1 MLRRKYIYHQPDW
14 PLFRWD
20 CDAVSPALADA
31 KYRQGML
38 AGRMSSIGFD
48 LSRRAILSA
57 ATDEAVSSGG
67 IEGETLDPERTRS
80 SVARRLGM
88 DAGGFIGA
96 NRDVDGIVDMTLD
109 ATQRY
114 DAPLTAERLFAWQ
127 SALFPTGR
135 SGLVRVE
142 VGKWRTDARGPMRVV
157 SGPVGRERVH
167 YEAPPAASLDG
178 EMARFL
184 DWFESP
190 PDMDGVLKAA
200 VAHLWFVTIHPFDD
214 GNGRIARA
222 IADMAL
228 ARAERS
234 SRRFYG
240 MSSQILA
247 ERAAYYRTLERT
259 QRGTT
264 EITEWTLWFLRCL
277 ARAVESAETALSA
290 TLERAL
296 FWQSVADIPLNAR
309 QRMMLDRL
317 LDGFLGKLTASKWA
331 RLSKCSHDTAL
342 RDINALIARGILRR
356 GAKGGRSASYEL
368 IRREDAL

>member
-1 MLRRKYIYHQPDW
+1 
-14 PLFRWD
+14 
-20 CDAVSPALADA
+20 
-31 KYRQGML
+31 
-38 AGRMSSIGFD
+38 MSSIGFD
-48 LSRRAILSA
+48 ISRRAMLDA

-67 IEGETLDPERTRS
+67 IEGESLDAERTRS

-88 DAGGFIGA
+88 DAGGFVGA
-96 NRDVDGIVDMTLD
+96 NRDVDGMVDMTLD
-109 ATQRY
+109 AVQRY

-127 SALFPTGR
+127 SALFPAGR

-142 VGKWRTDARGPMRVV
+142 VGAWRTDARGPMRVV

-167 YEAPPAASLDG
+167 FEAPPAASLDG

-190 PDMDGVLKAA
+190 ADMDGVLKAA

-214 GNGRIARA
+214 GNGRVARA

-234 SRRFYG
+234 PRRFYG
-240 MSSQILA
+240 MSSRILA

-264 EITEWTLWFLRCL
+264 DITEWALWFLRCL

-290 TLERAL
+290 ALDRAR
-296 FWQSVADIPLNAR
+296 FWQNAADIPLNDR
-309 QRMMLDRL
+309 QRAMLNRL
-317 LDGFLGKLTASKWA
+317 LDGFRGKLTTSKWA

-342 RDINALIARGILRR
+342 RDINALIERGVLRR

-368 IRREDAL
+368 IKREDAL